1 MNTNKTIRKIKALKK
16 AILADGKVDWQETDE
31 LLKVIRPLA
40 AKNEF
45 LFQDYERL
53 LEKCRADGQI
63 TPEESQK
70 LALQL
75 EYLCGYFMHRHLRCW
90 VVILS
95 VLLILSG
102 AVVLFVQ
109 LAHFVL

>member
-1 MNTNKTIRKIKALKK
+1 MNTRLTINRLKALKR
-16 AILADGKVDWQETDE
+16 AVLADGKVDWQETSE
-31 LLKVIRPLA
+31 LLAAIRPLA
-40 AKNEF
+40 KQEEF

-75 EYLCGYFMHRHLRCW
+75 EYLCGYFIRRRLRCW

-95 VLLILSG
+95 ILLILAG
-102 AVVLFVQ
+102 AVVLFAQ